1 MLATASFGSPT
12 PGRNRCWRT
21 RIKAWMSGPA
31 AVKNS
36 TRPSEPVC
44 VFALRPVTLMP
55 RCTHTPAVRTGDNR
69 VAHTGHN
76 LCLTVTIPM
85 RRAITYE
92 SVCWTCDAGL
102 WPPRLFHAT
111 PASVF
116 WFLVRLCKV
125 AAGGSDVVSLLAAAR
140 EHELTNAKRRTRGQR
155 HYSRTRRCRCCPYG

>member
-1 MLATASFGSPT
+1 
-12 PGRNRCWRT
+12 
-21 RIKAWMSGPA
+21 
-31 AVKNS
+31 
-36 TRPSEPVC
+36 
-44 VFALRPVTLMP
+44 
-55 RCTHTPAVRTGDNR
+55 
-69 VAHTGHN
+69 
-76 LCLTVTIPM
+76 M

-140 EHELTNAKRRTRGQR
+140 EYELTNAKRRTRGQR
-155 HYSRTRRCRCCPYG
+155 HYSRTRRC